1 MLTQI
6 YPNFGTRVL
15 RIIRKG
21 ESNVPLN
28 KIGHIS
34 ENTLGEYSKTYSN
47 DKYGPSPVLRQNK
60 NGIF

>member
-6 YPNFGTRVL
+6 YPIFGTRVL

-34 ENTLGEYSKTYSN
+34 ENTFREDSKTYSN
-47 DKYGPSPVLRQNK
+47 DKYGQSPVLSQKRK
-60 NGIF
+60 MRL

>member
-6 YPNFGTRVL
+6 YPIFGTRVL

-21 ESNVPLN
+21 ERNVPLN

-34 ENTLGEYSKTYSN
+34 QNTFREDSKTYSN
-47 DKYGPSPVLRQNK
+47 DKYDTSPVLSQK
-60 NGIF
+60 KKMGL